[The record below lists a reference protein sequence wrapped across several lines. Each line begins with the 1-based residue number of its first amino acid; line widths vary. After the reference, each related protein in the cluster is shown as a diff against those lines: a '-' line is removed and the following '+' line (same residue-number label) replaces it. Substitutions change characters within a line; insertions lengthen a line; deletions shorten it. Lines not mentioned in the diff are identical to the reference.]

1 MRLELAS
8 DSPVHDGVPKASQR
22 DATTGRWRRETPW
35 LGPWSPPASQ
45 FPDSTAA
52 GRPACADM
60 PMFDVVVIAAVR
72 VARWQLA
79 EAGLFWLRLFGTLGI

>member
-1 MRLELAS
+1 MIHPS
-8 DSPVHDGVPKASQR
+8 
-22 DATTGRWRRETPW
+22 TTGSPRQVSVTPRPLDGPRETPW

-60 PMFDVVVIAAVR
+60 PMFDVFVIAAVR

>member
-1 MRLELAS
+1 
-8 DSPVHDGVPKASQR
+8 
-22 DATTGRWRRETPW
+22 
-35 LGPWSPPASQ
+35 
-45 FPDSTAA
+45 
-52 GRPACADM
+52 M